1 MCRRLTVNEITPALK
16 QRRPNSSGRLSFL
29 LITEEASDNNLQRTA
44 NCSDLKELARVQR
57 RARARAINTAQS
69 RFPHLLPGLINGYTV
84 MANRLLIPYAR
95 QKNRQSSTNQ
105 NLTEATRG
113 GEQLLGALSRSVI
126 TLYIIDLL
134 N

>member
-1 MCRRLTVNEITPALK
+1 M
-16 QRRPNSSGRLSFL
+16 
-29 LITEEASDNNLQRTA
+29 
-44 NCSDLKELARVQR
+44 QR
-57 RARARAINTAQS
+57 RARAHAINTAQS
-69 RFPHLLPGLINGYTV
+69 LFPHLLPGLINGYTV

-95 QKNRQSSTNQ
+95 QKNRQSSTHQ

-113 GEQLLGALSRSVI
+113 GEQLLSALSRSVI